1 MQRVVGHRFLSS
13 GGPLSPHLPCR
24 TYLTRQYRQLLDLSA
39 LSVKQSYLS
48 GQVRQTG
55 QGVRLNGNEFP
66 VRFSPDGLT
75 EQLIDALLREVD
87 VAGAVWPRPSSAL
100 MDETAAQRRYRRRAR
115 RSVVAVVRALPV
127 HGTAGGAGGWAA

>member
-1 MQRVVGHRFLSS
+1 M
-13 GGPLSPHLPCR
+13 
-24 TYLTRQYRQLLDLSA
+24 
-39 LSVKQSYLS
+39 
-48 GQVRQTG
+48 
-55 QGVRLNGNEFP
+55 NGNEFP

-115 RSVVAVVRALPV
+115 RRARRSVGAVVRALPV
-127 HGTAGGAGGWAA
+127 HGTAGDSGGWAA